1 MTFRPTKPLH
11 SGPIACDQVR
21 RKRDD
26 MQERV
31 DDQAQDQPAAKLAVM
46 EKGKSR
52 KPCRQGQLGGGCAG
66 RGLFSTLKAV
76 SACLNAKKTI
86 NMMGVK

>member
-21 RKRDD
+21 RERDD

-52 KPCRQGQLGGGCAG
+52 KPCRPGRSLEAAAQDGGY
-66 RGLFSTLKAV
+66 
-76 SACLNAKKTI
+76 SAL
-86 NMMGVK
+86 